1 MELFPI
7 PLRYQ
12 AKGSSSTIV
21 FYPEAQGRRFI
32 WQDKSG
38 TYRVLQREAVYF
50 LELSFNYAREETFQ
64 LTILHTAN
72 NIITHF
78 ILSDRQGRD
87 TEFHKIEFNS

>member
-12 AKGSSSTIV
+12 AKGSSSTIL
-21 FYPEAQGRRFI
+21 FYPESQGRRFK

-64 LTILHTAN
+64 LTILHTTD
-72 NIITHF
+72 NIIAHF

-87 TEFHKIEFNS
+87 TEFHRIDFNS

>member
-12 AKGSSSTIV
+12 AKGSSSTIQ
-21 FYPEAQGRRFI
+21 FFPEAQGRVFT
-32 WQDKSG
+32 WQDKTG

-50 LELSFNYAREETFQ
+50 LEPRFNYAREETCQ
-64 LTILHTAN
+64 LTILHTDQ

-78 ILSDRQGRD
+78 ILSDKQGRD
-87 TEFHKIEFNS
+87 TEFHRIEFSS